1 MGLLTKCSENYFL
14 LLAGF
19 LAIGLSEF
27 LELEGGLSYT
37 SLSGLVI
44 NLVDV
49 SENGFH
55 AGFDVLYEFFHDFES
70 YC

>member
-37 SLSGLVI
+37 SLGGLVVG
-44 NLVDV
+44 LVDV
-49 SENGFH
+49 SEDCVD
-55 AGFDVLYEFFHDFES
+55 AGLDVLYEFFHDLES
-70 YC
+70 CC